1 MESIWLP
8 GMLYAAAKAC
18 PVWGGDVKSYDFDR
32 IKNMPG
38 VHSAVRLPFDALTK
52 SVGFLG
58 GGVAV
63 VADSWWRAKTALD
76 TMPIDWDYGPSA
88 GITSASL
95 YDAHVAASKEP
106 GDVKTN
112 DGNVDEA
119 MGRAAKIVEAVYSV
133 PFSPRARM
141 EPGNATVLVTDNRVD
156 IWSGDQDPQ
165 GLLLF
170 SGPVETKEELDK
182 VPAEVRQRY
191 EKLQQNDLPAVI
203 SAQQSEL
210 DGDTDIDD
218 EDSDEADIQSMN
230 QISTQ
235 PSSGRL
241 NSFVI
246 QL

>member
-1 MESIWLP
+1 HTKQIHVQVLRTFREASRASVTITITKDQDVWFKTTRIDSCKAQIVDSDDKGEVRVEKVDGKKVLT
-8 GMLYAAAKAC
+8 AK
-18 PVWGGDVKSYDFDR
+18 
-32 IKNMPG
+32 
-38 VHSAVRLPFDALTK
+38 
-52 SVGFLG
+52 
-58 GGVAV
+58 
-63 VADSWWRAKTALD
+63 
-76 TMPIDWDYGPSA
+76 
-88 GITSASL
+88 
-95 YDAHVAASKEP
+95 
-106 GDVKTN
+106 
-112 DGNVDEA
+112 
-119 MGRAAKIVEAVYSV
+119 
-133 PFSPRARM
+133 
-141 EPGNATVLVTDNRVD
+141 
-156 IWSGDQDPQ
+156 DPQ

-203 SAQQSEL
+203 SAQRSEL